1 MATAISI
8 ISNKIE
14 ELRTRLNGNVSGNE
28 RKRIKYAIRVLEDVL
43 DNLDDVKEVEISLE
57 EFRKTLNLPK
67 LIINEETLEIINL
80 GEDKA
85 ILDIDTTGLDCWDD
99 EIVAYCLIKGNRLK
113 QVCRGS
119 ASEDE
124 LLEML
129 KKDLEGVK
137 TIYSYS
143 DFENEWIRHKI
154 GKEFEYV
161 DLFYGLEYGSL
172 GDKIRWKFEDEVNS
186 SVIPERWERVRKF
199 DFYALQ
205 EIAAHN
211 RGDALRKLAFLILR
225 YNEFSNL

>member
-1 MATAISI
+1 MIER
-8 ISNKIE
+8 KIE

-161 DLFYGLEYGSL
+161 DLF
-172 GDKIRWKFEDEVNS
+172 
-186 SVIPERWERVRKF
+186 
-199 DFYALQ
+199 
-205 EIAAHN
+205 
-211 RGDALRKLAFLILR
+211 
-225 YNEFSNL
+225 